1 MGSRFLLGKAAVF
14 LIETGVARREEWPR
28 LIKLWQAAFGDGEAF
43 IQGFFERW
51 GSPDRLLVLRE
62 DGVVMSM
69 LALLPMEGVTAAGER
84 ALLPYVYALAT
95 DPEQRGKGWAKKLLD
110 YAADRAGDM
119 GAAGIC
125 TVPAEPSLH
134 NFFASAGYGEC
145 FAARRQ
151 TVPLTS
157 PTAGGE
163 VRGVGAAEYAELREE
178 LLTGVPHGAWDGEL
192 TAIQEGFSQSSGGGL
207 YRLELEGQTGCAA
220 VERHGALAVA
230 KELLCPE
237 GLFPQAAALLAGALG
252 AEQWE
257 LRAPADVG
265 AGELWKFGMAIW
277 FDERL
282 GKEFGREAYLGLAFD

>member
-1 MGSRFLLGKAAVF
+1 MIQIHHAQGWEISDAEA
-14 LIETGVARREEWPR
+14 
-28 LIKLWQAAFGDGEAF
+28 LWGNAFGDEPDFQEAF
-43 IQGFFERW
+43 YRLCA
-51 GSPDRLLVLRE
+51 PDGPLVLTE
-62 DGVVMSM
+62 DGLLRAM
-69 LALLPMEGVTAAGER
+69 LALPELSLRLGEGWTGRAG
-84 ALLPYVYALAT
+84 YVYALAT

-110 YAADRAGDM
+110 YAADRAGEM

-134 NFFASAGYGEC
+134 RFFASAGYGEC

-163 VRGVGAAEYAELREE
+163 VKGVGAAEYAELREE
-178 LLTGVPHGAWDGEL
+178 LLTGVSHGAWDGEL

-220 VERHGALAVA
+220 VERHGELAVA

-237 GLFPQAAALLAGALG
+237 GLFPRAAALLAGALG
-252 AEQWE
+252 VERWE

-265 AGELWKFGMAIW
+265 TGELWKFGMAIW

-282 GKEFGREAYLGLAFD
+282 GKEFGERAYLGLAFD